1 MKIHKFIV
9 AFVQLETA
17 IRLFLDDKNYLCAIT
32 LAGAAEE
39 IFGTYAKRLNEETAY
54 NLLCDGLQKDIKHT
68 FTKKEIG
75 QKFINYHRNELKHF
89 DEGQPEEFEIDPE
102 FEAISLIIRASINMS
117 SYKIMTENIK
127 DFSKWIRENRP
138 DLIG

>member
-1 MKIHKFIV
+1 VKIHKFVV

-54 NLLCDGLQKDIKHT
+54 NWLCNGLQEGLKYSLA
-68 FTKKEIG
+68 KKEIG

-102 FEAISLIIRASINMS
+102 FEAISLIIRATINMTA
-117 SYKIMTENIK
+117 YKIMTENIR
-127 DFSKWIRENRP
+127 DFNKWIRENRP
-138 DLIG
+138 DLVG